1 MVGVFLLWPVLF
13 GFVASFTDYSPF
25 KPHPSF
31 IGLANYA
38 DLVSDPHFRSAFR
51 TIGIFAASAVT
62 LELLIG
68 MVVAWLLREPF
79 RGRGAV
85 RVVLL
90 LPWLVSPIGNGVMW
104 HFLFESS
111 AGIPNHLLAL
121 LGLPLQPSPL
131 GLPGSALPATL
142 AVEVWRAAPLAGF
155 LLAPGFSV
163 IPGELWEQAT
173 LDGVPLSGRLRH
185 VVLPYL
191 RPLLLAVAML
201 LSGAALGAFDSVLVL
216 THGGPGTETLTPALF
231 SFQKAFQSNNWPLG
245 AAAAW
250 FIVAAVMI
258 LGGIYAALSRQRA
271 RR

>member
-1 MVGVFLLWPVLF
+1 MVGVFLLWPVVF
-13 GFVASFTDYSPF
+13 GFVASFTDFSPF
-25 KPHPSF
+25 EPHPSF
-31 IGLANYA
+31 VGLANYA
-38 DLVSDPHFRSAFR
+38 GLVSDPYFRAAFR
-51 TIGIFAASAVT
+51 TIGIFAGSAVV

-85 RVVLL
+85 RVILL

-111 AGIPNHLLAL
+111 AGIPNHVLAL

-155 LLAPGFSV
+155 LLLPGFGV

-173 LDGVPLSGRLRH
+173 LEGVPLLGRLRH
-185 VVLPYL
+185 IVLPYL
-191 RPLLLAVAML
+191 RPLVLAVAML
-201 LSGAALGAFDSVLVL
+201 LAGAALGAFDSVLIL

-231 SFQKAFQSNNWPLG
+231 SFQKAFQNNNWPLG
-245 AAAAW
+245 ATSAW

-258 LGGIYAALSRQRA
+258 LGGIYAALSR
-271 RR
+271 RRPPR